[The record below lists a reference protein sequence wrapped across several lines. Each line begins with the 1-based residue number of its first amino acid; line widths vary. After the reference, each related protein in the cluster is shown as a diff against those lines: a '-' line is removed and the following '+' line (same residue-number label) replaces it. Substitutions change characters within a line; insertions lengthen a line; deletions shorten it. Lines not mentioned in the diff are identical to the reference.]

1 VNIDVHSGIEGSV
14 TLNAIDQTLPQI
26 LDRIARQVD
35 MRWEMQG
42 PNLAVMPDTPFLP
55 PTGWI
60 T

>member
-1 VNIDVHSGIEGSV
+1 MHSGIEGSV

-42 PNLAVMPDTPFLP
+42 PNLAVMRTRPSCA